1 MRKATHFVVLGHILL
16 TKSTL
21 DGSKFNYGYE
31 CISMRAASS
40 VFALYIEHFAYYCGF
55 YFMPFKLSNSN
66 FGYIEEG
73 ESTAGYT
80 FPPVWDLL
88 LALA

>member
-1 MRKATHFVVLGHILL
+1 MHT
-16 TKSTL
+16 
-21 DGSKFNYGYE
+21 
-31 CISMRAASS
+31 SS
-40 VFALYIEHFAYYCGF
+40 SSAFALYIERFAYYCGF
-55 YFMPFKLSNSN
+55 YFTPFSHSNSN

-80 FPPVWDLL
+80 PPVRDLL